1 MNLQDKKETPDW
13 RKQQDIIAKF
23 LEDNSFEVWIE
34 RGIKNRR
41 IDVLAKRSYKNKTYY
56 IIFEVKHYNNVTAGV
71 EDKFF
76 EQLSDYVQLFILREL
91 KRRSFEHVSK
101 QYVFVGYLV
110 LSKDYGIYKNRRK
123 NWRENKSFSETKEL
137 EETWQKNV
145 YLFSSTKNYIQSNLE
160 SIGLPFYSQSNMLH
174 FLNKEE

>member
-101 QYVFVGYLV
+101 KPYVGLMLIFISSEFILGIFTPIILSC
-110 LSKDYGIYKNRRK
+110 SKDISPTSLVSCN
-123 NWRENKSFSETKEL
+123 T
-137 EETWQKNV
+137 
-145 YLFSSTKNYIQSNLE
+145 SSTFFSPI
-160 SIGLPFYSQSNMLH
+160 II
-174 FLNKEE
+174 